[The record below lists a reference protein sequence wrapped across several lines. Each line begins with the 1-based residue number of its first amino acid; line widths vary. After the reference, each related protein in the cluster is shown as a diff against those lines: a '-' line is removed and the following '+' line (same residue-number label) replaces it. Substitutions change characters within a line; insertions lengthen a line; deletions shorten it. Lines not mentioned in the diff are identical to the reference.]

1 MVPPLAV
8 GAEERDKCLAGERR
22 FTRIVDLVSGPA
34 VSERFF
40 QESDE
45 NLLPEHLCFR
55 RVSCS
60 QLIKR
65 ANGQRSALTVPATAT
80 CAAAIIFALRL
91 AIGAASLSC
100 VHAGRDNRGRR
111 LFLAGCAVLVHAPI
125 IPQLGN
131 SAPPIINHI
140 RAAPHEEQQR
150 GAAPLFLRE
159 KLRPDTGG

>member
-1 MVPPLAV
+1 MHTK
-8 GAEERDKCLAGERR
+8 R
-22 FTRIVDLVSGPA
+22 TI
-34 VSERFF
+34 
-40 QESDE
+40 
-45 NLLPEHLCFR
+45 FR
-55 RVSCS
+55 RVSCN

-65 ANGQRSALTVPATAT
+65 AHGQRSALTVPATAT

-111 LFLAGCAVLVHAPI
+111 LFLAGCAALVHAPI

-140 RAAPHEEQQR
+140 RAAPHKEQQR
-150 GAAPLFLRE
+150 GAAPLF
-159 KLRPDTGG
+159 TGEAAPRHRRATTSLPPSAPTVTRRQPPQGWTRQARTRRH